1 MDNKS
6 FYLAL
11 LGLFVLF
18 YLLLGISK
26 ARGEEKQMTTCR
38 LASHFLEGDTRIC
51 IFVGANHTQ
60 YREYVPYD
68 AGECPREY
76 QCPYRPNE
84 KPFDLKSVIR
94 SIKDQFRK

>member
-38 LASHFLEGDTRIC
+38 LASHLLEGDTRIC
-51 IFVGANHTQ
+51 IFVGANHTHIESM
-60 YREYVPYD
+60 YRMMQENVQ
-68 AGECPREY
+68 E
-76 QCPYRPNE
+76 NI
-84 KPFDLKSVIR
+84 SVLI
-94 SIKDQFRK
+94 DQMKNLLI

>member
-1 MDNKS
+1 MANKYVS
-6 FYLAL
+6 LI
-11 LGLFVLF
+11 
-18 YLLLGISK
+18 LLLLLLLPTAS
-26 ARGEEKQMTTCR
+26 AREDDSTSIKMTTCR
-38 LASHFLEGDTRIC
+38 LASQILTKEQRVC

-84 KPFDLKSVIR
+84 KPFDLKSVIK
-94 SIKDQFRK
+94 SIKDQFTK